1 VAAFGREHAARRQR
15 VGQQLVVAGK
25 AVFEA
30 ESQVERRQVLRRLCR
45 EVLLEE
51 GPELAVGFL
60 VGLRPGGR
68 LPCAQAAG
76 LLDFRAEHAAPEV
89 GRQRHDAV
97 HRAGLGQLVDQR
109 AEAADGNAHEPDRL
123 VALGAL
129 RLDDVRMQALAEGL
143 VVVVGHVGVDQQG
156 IGREV
161 AFPHGADET
170 FALELVGL
178 EVSAWQE
185 NQERVG
191 LFGGVCRLKVSF
203 HGARRGT
210 RSAPS

>member
-1 VAAFGREHAARRQR
+1 VAAFGGEHAARRQR

-25 AVFEA
+25 AVLEA
-30 ESQVERRQVLRRLCR
+30 EPQVERRQVLRRLRR

-51 GPELAVGFL
+51 GPELAVGLF
-60 VGLRPGGR
+60 VGLRPGGC

-76 LLDFRAEHAAPEV
+76 LLDLRAQHPAPEV

-97 HRAGLGQLVDQR
+97 HRAGLGQFVDQR
-109 AEAADGNAHEPDRL
+109 AEAADGNAHQPDRL

-129 RLDDVRMQALAEGL
+129 RLDDVRMQAFAERL
-143 VVVVGHVGVDQQG
+143 VVVVGDVGIHQQR
-156 IGREV
+156 IGCEV
-161 AFPHGADET
+161 ALPYGADES

-178 EVSAWQE
+178 EVGAWQE
-185 NQERVG
+185 HQERVG